1 MHFFNIK
8 LPDGSAAHSVLVV
21 PLVSRDHRHGTVI
34 VAEATRVIPHQQRDA
49 IINITADLALALET
63 AAIEEAMHRARSE
76 RRFRSLVEN
85 AAEVIAVVD
94 DSDRITFMS
103 PAVASV
109 LGYTEA
115 ELVGTEFSQLV

>member
-1 MHFFNIK
+1 MK
-8 LPDGSAAHSVLVV
+8 LPDGSPRTACSSSRWC
-21 PLVSRDHRHGTVI
+21 SRDHRHGTVI

-76 RRFRSLVEN
+76 RRFRSLVDN

-94 DSDRITFMS
+94 DSERITS
-103 PAVASV
+103 
-109 LGYTEA
+109 
-115 ELVGTEFSQLV
+115 